1 MHITIQKPSKK
12 GDTKECKIVANDAM
26 TVEQLKEMIAV
37 EFKVPPNSQALKFA
51 NTKWKEGD
59 SKGDKFVR
67 LNKLL
72 ETVGEL
78 KAKGLSPSVPVEL
91 KNLGTQVPYRWF
103 FLTEYFGPM
112 PIMAY
117 LSTRPEL
124 IYGKGANDTP
134 LPMITTLAVYAFILH
149 FVKREL
155 ETLFV
160 HKFSK
165 PSVPVFNIVRNSAY
179 YWGFAAAVAYFVCH
193 PQATA
198 VDDNL
203 GLIALGGMAVM
214 ELGNLA
220 VHLWFS
226 MQRKADKDAA
236 RPVPAGALFFVSCP
250 NYFFEIAAWC
260 FFSVMV
266 NNNLASWA
274 FTLVGGGQMALW
286 AMDRHKAYVKQEK
299 KEGGPPVARRRS
311 ALVPFLW

>member
-1 MHITIQKPSKK
+1 MWSQPRRSLHCRGAFAPSAFP
-12 GDTKECKIVANDAM
+12 GRA
-26 TVEQLKEMIAV
+26 
-37 EFKVPPNSQALKFA
+37 
-51 NTKWKEGD
+51 
-59 SKGDKFVR
+59 
-67 LNKLL
+67 
-72 ETVGEL
+72 GEL
-78 KAKGLSPSVPVEL
+78 KAKGLSPSVPLEL
-91 KNLGTQVPYRWF
+91 KNLGMQVPYRWF

-124 IYGKGANDTP
+124 VYGKGAADAP
-134 LPMITTLAVYAFILH
+134 LPLVTSLAVYAFILH

-193 PQATA
+193 PQATP
-198 VDDNL
+198 VSENL

-236 RPVPAGALFFVSCP
+236 RPVPAGSLFFVSCP

-266 NNNLASWA
+266 NNHPASWA

-286 AMDRHKAYVKQEK
+286 AMDRHKAYIKQEK